1 MYVNFVKFS
10 TCKRVKQHWV
20 YIHKVEFTYV
30 HELLAEHNN
39 VWQEY
44 IHMMQFTTLVQETAC
59 T

>member
-1 MYVNFVKFS
+1 M
-10 TCKRVKQHWV
+10 RVKQHWV
-20 YIHKVEFTYV
+20 YIHEVELTYV